1 VIGHLYQLLFVPAP
15 APPPTSGP
23 SGGLSWLRD
32 YTPRFDHAAQL
43 QAIEAQAQRD
53 ERRRADELAIVLM
66 APV

>member
-1 VIGHLYQLLFVPAP
+1 MIGHLYQLLFAP
-15 APPPTSGP
+15 APPPPPPSSGP

-43 QAIEAQAQRD
+43 QALEAQRA